1 MTARP
6 PPDRSK
12 TAARV
17 LTWRPLLAFPDQK
30 ALSAFGRVSGP
41 LRSSD
46 AQCFPGKHPGTGDFR
61 DVRGQCGS
69 RVTLVNYDCNGAG
82 VGHHPFVRSVEWER
96 ITLTTSAVWFKH
108 QLRHH
113 NLPCL
118 VAQARPVLGLRTF
131 LVPGD
136 DGQNFGVSLGRA
148 RQGTGSHGRVG
159 PLPSRRR

>member
-17 LTWRPLLAFPDQK
+17 STWRPFLAFPDQK

-41 LRSSD
+41 LRGSD

-69 RVTLVNYDCNGAG
+69 RVLLVNYDCNRTNYSFTRPSALASD
-82 VGHHPFVRSVEWER
+82 VLVWSIFMSTPAS
-96 ITLTTSAVWFKH
+96 LT
-108 QLRHH
+108 
-113 NLPCL
+113 
-118 VAQARPVLGLRTF
+118 
-131 LVPGD
+131 
-136 DGQNFGVSLGRA
+136 
-148 RQGTGSHGRVG
+148 
-159 PLPSRRR
+159 